1 MSRITLSGNASGTGN
16 FTLASPNSNTDRT
29 LTLPDATGTVNVSG
43 LANEVPAGSAGAPA
57 IYPTGDSN
65 TGIFFP
71 AADTI
76 AFAEGGVESMRV
88 DSSGNLLVGSTSN
101 ISNAIIHAVRSQAG
115 GVDAISRT
123 LLNVQNT
130 GATST
135 TKISNL
141 MCRFASNASNADVC
155 IGLSDA
161 VSQNYYF
168 GGNNGGAYVMANSN
182 GVRLSNGGTSW
193 ASDSDERVKDIIE
206 PISDAADKVLTLRA
220 VIGKYKTDSEGTRR
234 AFLIAQDVQAVL
246 PEAVFDEQGTLMLAY
261 TETIPLLT
269 AALQEALTEIASMKA
284 RITALEAN

>member
-1 MSRITLSGNASGTGN
+1 MSLIKLQGNASGTGAL
-16 FTLASPNSNTDRT
+16 TIAAPNTNTDRT
-29 LTLPDATGTVNVSG
+29 ITLPDATGTVNVSG

-76 AFAEGGVESMRV
+76 AFSEGGVESMRI

-135 TKISNL
+135 TKRSNL
-141 MCRFASNASNADVC
+141 ICRIASNASDADVC

-161 VSQNYYF
+161 VAQNYFF
-168 GGNNGGAYVMANSN
+168 GGNNGGAYVVANTN